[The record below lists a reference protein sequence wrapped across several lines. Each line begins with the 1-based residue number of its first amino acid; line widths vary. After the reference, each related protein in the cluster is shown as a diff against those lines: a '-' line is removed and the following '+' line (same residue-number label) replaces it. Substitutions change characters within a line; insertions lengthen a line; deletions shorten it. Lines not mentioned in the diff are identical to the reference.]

1 MSKETYLTDML
12 KRLKEDLMLTQ
23 SIESDMFLT
32 KRQFI
37 LHQSIATLIILAIG
51 GFMINTLEKIS

>member
-12 KRLKEDLMLTQ
+12 GRFKEDLLLTQ

-32 KRQFI
+32 KRQFM
-37 LHQSIATLIILAIG
+37 LMEMFLIK
-51 GFMINTLEKIS
+51 MH